1 MKWEKKERQ
10 DSIGT
15 RFIFPFTKWKKKTE
29 NRSFIDE
36 QGGSRWQLFSTKKHV
51 SGNFHGLVRRLES
64 SSVCPDD
71 SCFCLYI
78 TYIYICVYCISVYI
92 CIHIYIYIHIYTI
105 FLNNT
110 RVWEADRWRWR
121 VVGVKATTG
130 ADLNPRPGRWKGSNK
145 SCTRDEDESEN
156 TENRPLCRATLCNYF
171 VERRFLH
178 TIPRRTEESV
188 TSTNTKT

>member
-1 MKWEKKERQ
+1 MGEEGEARLNRDAVYFSIHEVEKKKRRIDLSSMNRGGVGGNYSQ
-10 DSIGT
+10 RRST
-15 RFIFPFTKWKKKTE
+15 FPAIFTDWYAVS
-29 NRSFIDE
+29 NRAACALMI
-36 QGGSRWQLFSTKKHV
+36 RA
-51 SGNFHGLVRRLES
+51 
-64 SSVCPDD
+64 SVCTSPI
-71 SCFCLYI
+71 Y
-78 TYIYICVYCISVYI
+78 TYVCTVLVCISVS
-92 CIHIYIYIHIYTI
+92 IYIYIHIYTI